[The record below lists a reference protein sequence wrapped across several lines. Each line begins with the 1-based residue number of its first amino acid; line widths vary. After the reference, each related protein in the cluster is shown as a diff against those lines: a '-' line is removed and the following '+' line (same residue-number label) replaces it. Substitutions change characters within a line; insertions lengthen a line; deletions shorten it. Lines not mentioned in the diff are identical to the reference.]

1 MRRRVGPLCFL
12 CLRVRLPPTL
22 ANVGLR
28 DNGRTLRE
36 NAVAFPLNGCWIVL
50 TATGLALGLA
60 LGTFGKEGEAGLE
73 TCRDDGDGGRR
84 FCSRGRGCD
93 DGDGGGGGLNI

>member
-12 CLRVRLPPTL
+12 CLRVCLPPTL
-22 ANVGLR
+22 ANVGLP

-36 NAVAFPLNGCWIVL
+36 NAEAFPLNGCGIFL
-50 TATGLALGLA
+50 TATGVALGLA

-73 TCRDDGDGGRR
+73 TCRGDGDGGRR
-84 FCSRGRGCD
+84 FCGRGRGCD
-93 DGDGGGGGLNI
+93 GDAGGGGGLNI